1 MALDERTIGILKRLM
16 AGSGQPG
23 KRDFARA
30 LVTLDEAVGALT
42 AQLNEHI
49 AMLPRPFAF
58 TQSETRPT
66 PLDNHKQEKHHVFKK
81 RR

>member
-16 AGSGQPG
+16 
-23 KRDFARA
+23 RA

-49 AMLPRPFAF
+49 AMFPRPFAF